1 MSDGGG
7 SESQDTMFS
16 DKDEL
21 SQSSSHASKFSSTGS
36 LDPSKVRADQDREAV
51 NNALAALNVSPVT
64 VKKWKEKEYPI
75 KKVNQIADV
84 VKSKLNI
91 DEPDSN
97 ELTEILEQMKG
108 AFVNANKH
116 GNKLGLSCAKLSRS
130 WG

>member
-7 SESQDTMFS
+7 SESQDTTFS

-51 NNALAALNVSPVT
+51 NKALAALNVSPVT
-64 VKKWKEKEYPI
+64 AKKLKEKEYPI
-75 KKVNQIADV
+75 KKVNQIADA

-97 ELTEILEQMKG
+97 ELSEILGQMKG
-108 AFVNANKH
+108 P
-116 GNKLGLSCAKLSRS
+116 L
-130 WG
+130 